1 MISSERESV
10 DPVQFRC
17 EPVMSCRVAVAVEV
31 ITPLDGAYI
40 HYRRAIR
47 NPKSVVGCELIV
59 GNVAF

>member
-1 MISSERESV
+1 M

-59 GNVAF
+59 GSVAF